1 MLRRIKA
8 VAGAERG
15 FPTRRAVGQGCA
27 MRVYLAGPDVFLPD
41 PVARGAALKAVCAR
55 HGLTGVFPLDDL
67 ADEPADWSGL
77 PEWQRIARRNEA
89 HIAGCAAL
97 IANLTPFRGP
107 SADVGTVFELGYAR
121 ALGRKVFGWSGSAEN
136 FAERTRRT
144 HGHACDTAGVWRDGE
159 GLELESFGCCDNL
172 MIDGAIAAS
181 GGRLET
187 EALPPARR
195 WTDLVAFERCVAA
208 AAACLRRSAGE

>member
-1 MLRRIKA
+1 
-8 VAGAERG
+8 
-15 FPTRRAVGQGCA
+15 

-41 PVARGAALKAVCAR
+41 PVARGMALKQVCAR

-67 ADEPADWSGL
+67 AGEPADWARL
-77 PEWQRIARRNEA
+77 PDWQRIARRNEA
-89 HIAGCAAL
+89 HIGGCAAL

-121 ALGRKVFGWSGSAEN
+121 ALGRPVFGWSGCAET
-136 FAERTRRT
+136 FADRTRRL
-144 HGHACDTAGVWRDGE
+144 HGHACDGMGVWRDQE
-159 GLELESFGCCDNL
+159 GMAVESFGCCDNL

-187 EALPPARR
+187 AALPPERR
-195 WTDLVAFERCVAA
+195 WTDLGAFDRCVAA
-208 AAACLRRSAGE
+208 VAACLRGMAGA